1 MVAWKGKL
9 KGKAWPFHSIGSCCP
24 SLVVAAPPLP
34 FAVVMM
40 VDILIPV
47 RRGQSAQPCAANA
60 SDDQG
65 AAKRII
71 AQQIA
76 SIPQFPRVIV
86 YPKMW

>member
-1 MVAWKGKL
+1 MHHL
-9 KGKAWPFHSIGSCCP
+9 FLHL

-47 RRGQSAQPCAANA
+47 RRGQSAQRCAANA
-60 SDDQG
+60 SDDQR